1 MYFNRLIFY
10 NELILIYLGKNEN
23 LRIISELSNS
33 FSVLSF
39 DNLNRLLLSKI
50 KCIIRY
56 EEFENLSIDTELLLI
71 SSKLISFIFMMELLE
86 LKNFLK

>member
-23 LRIISELSNS
+23 LRIISGLSNP

-39 DNLNRLLLSKI
+39 VNLNRLLLSKTKCTI
-50 KCIIRY
+50 KY
-56 EEFENLSIDTELLLI
+56 EEFENGSIDTELLLI
-71 SSKLISFIFMMELLE
+71 SSKSISFIFMMEL
-86 LKNFLK
+86 